1 MITIESKAAEIRVMI
16 TTAGRENLL
25 FRTLLR
31 QAVPLLRCP
40 EKFTD
45 AERQALLESM
55 RSALDDASVK
65 DDEPGCPEE
74 PQK

>member
-1 MITIESKAAEIRVMI
+1 MITIDSKAAEIRVMI

-45 AERQALLESM
+45 TERLALLESM
-55 RSALDDASVK
+55 CSALEDASGK
-65 DDEPGCPEE
+65 DVETGCTEE
-74 PQK
+74 PET